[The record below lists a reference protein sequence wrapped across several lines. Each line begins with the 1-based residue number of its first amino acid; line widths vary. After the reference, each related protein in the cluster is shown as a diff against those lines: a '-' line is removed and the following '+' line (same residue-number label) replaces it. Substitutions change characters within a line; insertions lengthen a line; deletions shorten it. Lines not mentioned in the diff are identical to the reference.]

1 MLRQIATF
9 AIVVASLPAT
19 AAWSQDSPSS
29 HYADGSYHYH
39 SQYGGTGLQTS
50 VTYPNS
56 PPTSAERHASTWQE
70 GVGRGIADIIEATA
84 HGQLSHAQARI
95 LLAEARARELELR
108 LAKVETEQTR
118 RALFQREQAAVRRLK
133 MENELLGQQIN
144 AARVPLRHAEY
155 RLTSTQLNRQTGEIC
170 WPAALTHETFAADTY
185 VLEKLFEELAA
196 TNGSDSR
203 HVVAR
208 IEQACE
214 RFKRSLRQVRCQL
227 DLDGEQYQHY
237 VDCHRFIL
245 GLKYEGL
252 AGGMHGSTYSL
263 AAQ

>member
-19 AAWSQDSPSS
+19 AVWSQDSSS
-29 HYADGSYHYH
+29 SQYANSGYHYH
-39 SQYGGTGLQTS
+39 SQYGNTGLNTS
-50 VTYPNS
+50 VSYPNT
-56 PPTSAERHASTWQE
+56 PPTAPQHHASTWQE

-118 RALFQREQAAVRRLK
+118 RALVQREQAAQRRLK
-133 MENELLGQQIN
+133 MENELLGQQLN
-144 AARVPLRHAEY
+144 AARIPMRHAEY
-155 RLTSTQLNRQTGEIC
+155 RLTSSQLNRQTGEIC
-170 WPAALTHETFAADTY
+170 WPPALKHEAFAADTY
-185 VLEKLFEELAA
+185 VLEKLFEELAV
-196 TNGSDSR
+196 TNGSDTR
-203 HVVAR
+203 YVVVR
-208 IEQACE
+208 IEDACE
-214 RFKRSLRQVRCQL
+214 RFENTLRDARCGLNL
-227 DLDGEQYQHY
+227 DAQQYQHY

-252 AGGMHGSTYSL
+252 VGGMNGSTYSL